1 MAEGARLESVYV
13 ERHQEFE
20 SLAHRHH
27 LRKDV
32 QGRLFL
38 CLKFHKINELCS
50 IASILN
56 DYVQEKSVVQKSMA
70 NLSSN

>member
-20 SLAHRHH
+20 SLAHRHN

-38 CLKFHKINELCS
+38 CLKFNEINDLCS
-50 IASILN
+50 IVSMLN
-56 DYVQEKSVVQKSMA
+56 DYVQEKSVVQIV
-70 NLSSN
+70 